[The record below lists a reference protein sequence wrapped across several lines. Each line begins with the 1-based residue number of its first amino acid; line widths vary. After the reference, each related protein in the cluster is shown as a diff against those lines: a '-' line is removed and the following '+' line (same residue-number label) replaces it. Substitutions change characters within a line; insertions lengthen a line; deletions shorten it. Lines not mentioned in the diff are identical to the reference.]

1 MGKKVSIIVPVYNSK
16 KYLKKCIDSILSQ
29 SYKEF
34 ELLLINDGSTDCSRD
49 ICKSYDD
56 KRIKYLEQKNEG
68 VSSARNKGIKESTGD
83 FITFVDSDDSLSE
96 DYLSVL
102 VILQDEKK
110 SDWTACP
117 YSYVNLTEKPFK
129 GIKPEWDNDI
139 SIKGRR
145 GTRALREKILYNG
158 KGRRTLASP
167 CCKLYRSD
175 IIKNNNLLFDPLLK
189 IGEDAIFNLQYSEF
203 ITSFSYKKE
212 FMYYRT
218 VREDSAVMKY
228 RPEAFKELTNLFS
241 AYTNIK
247 KKFGTGFKNEKIFV
261 FNSVNNLLGSYLF
274 HKDNFESVF
283 KRTDNMYRFLSQRGV
298 SKLWKRI
305 DIKDLKDSKDK
316 IKLVLFKYHL
326 LLFWIM
332 SKKIMKNI

>member
-1 MGKKVSIIVPVYNSK
+1 MNKKVSIIVPVYNSEK
-16 KYLKKCIDSILSQ
+16 FLSNCIESILAQ
-29 SYKEF
+29 SYKDF
-34 ELLLINDGSTDCSRD
+34 ELIIVNDGSTD
-49 ICKSYDD
+49 KSCEVCNSFKDR
-56 KRIKYLEQKNEG
+56 RIRYFNQANKG
-68 VSSARNKGIKESTGD
+68 VSAARNKGIKESRGD

-102 VILQDEKK
+102 VNLQDKKK

-228 RPEAFKELTNLFS
+228 RPEAFKELADLFS

-247 KKFGTGFKNEKIFV
+247 KKFGTRFKNEKIFV

-274 HKDNFESVF
+274 HKDNLESVF
-283 KRTDNMYRFLSQRGV
+283 KRTDNMYRFLKQRGI
-298 SKLWKRI
+298 SKLWKTI
-305 DIKDLKDSKDK
+305 DIKDLKDPKDK
-316 IKLVLFKYHL
+316 IKLALFKYHL

-332 SKKIMKNI
+332 SKKL